1 MEDSDFTTDSLGN
14 DAKIEELSAKMNK
27 YMVRG
32 SVLLFSLFFYI
43 LLGVFLLR
51 GPAEVLFLPGFVIA
65 MMLTFVGLYFLAIG
79 DLRRAYLH
87 GITILRRLSPPDPTI
102 TERYAVIDIDNT
114 YIFMLRKNPDG
125 LFFVSFSD
133 SEIDLTSK
141 IHVPQ
146 VFWKWSSSLHIE
158 GLRVHD
164 RHGKFSVPT
173 PEGEIR
179 SGEGILLVVP
189 IRGESYMLHVPAFSR
204 KQLLAVVEYAS
215 LITSHGKS
223 LE

>member
-1 MEDSDFTTDSLGN
+1 MDDSGVTTDSSNTDTVLDEIN
-14 DAKIEELSAKMNK
+14 ATMSRYRLL
-27 YMVRG
+27 G

-65 MMLTFVGLYFLAIG
+65 SMLTFVGLFFLALA
-79 DLRRAYLH
+79 DLRRAYLRD
-87 GITILRRLSPPDPTI
+87 IKVLQRLSPPNPTI
-102 TERYAVIDIDNT
+102 TERYAVIELDNT
-114 YIFMLRKNPDG
+114 YIFTLRKNPDG
-125 LFFVSFSD
+125 LFFVSFSN
-133 SEIDLTSK
+133 SEISLTSK

-146 VFWKWSSSLHIE
+146 TFWKWSSALHIE

-164 RHGKFSVPT
+164 RHGTFSVPT

-179 SGEGILLVVP
+179 SGEGILLLIP
-189 IRGESYMLHVPAFSR
+189 LRGTSYVLHVPEFSR

-215 LITSHGKS
+215 LITSHKDS